1 MTATLPAMESRVAI
15 AAGLG
20 SGVLVAVLLIAGL
33 VALGPDP
40 AAAPVSPAPSGSS
53 GGAAS
58 PTASGSTATSPNST
72 PIPSLADAAFH
83 IGEPAPSLV
92 VPQVGGGTIDLA
104 ALRGKPVWVN
114 FMRTDCPPCRDEFP
128 QMNGFYVRY
137 EDKGLVVLAIDVRED
152 EATIAAFAK
161 SLNTTF
167 PIGLDGDGSAE
178 RAWEA
183 VVLPIHFW
191 IDAEGIIRDG
201 ALGGIGPDI
210 MAEGLR
216 KIMPGVDITL

>member
-20 SGVLVAVLLIAGL
+20 SGVLVAVVLIVGL

-40 AAAPVSPAPSGSS
+40 AAAPVSPALSGSP
-53 GGAAS
+53 GAAS
-58 PTASGSTATSPNST
+58 PTAAGPTSVPPSGSAVPSPG
-72 PIPSLADAAFH
+72 DAAFH

-92 VPQVGGGTIDLA
+92 VPQAGGGTIDLA

-114 FMRTDCPPCRDEFP
+114 FMGTYCPPCRDEFP
-128 QMNGFYVRY
+128 VMNGFYVRY
-137 EDKGLVVLAIDVRED
+137 ADRGLVVLAIDVRED
-152 EATIAAFAK
+152 EGTVVAFAQE
-161 SLNTTF
+161 LNATF
-167 PIGLDGDGSAE
+167 PMGLDSDGSAQ

-183 VVLPIHFW
+183 VVLPVHFW

>member
-15 AAGLG
+15 GAGLG
-20 SGVLVAVLLIAGL
+20 SGVLVAVLLIVGL

-40 AAAPVSPAPSGSS
+40 AAAPVSPPPSGSP
-53 GGAAS
+53 AEAS
-58 PTASGSTATSPNST
+58 PTAAGPTSAPPSGSTVPSPG
-72 PIPSLADAAFH
+72 DAAFH
-83 IGEPAPSLV
+83 IGEPAPPLV
-92 VPQVGGGTIDLA
+92 VPQAGGGTIDLA
-104 ALRGKPVWVN
+104 ALRGKPVWLN

-137 EDKGLVVLAIDVRED
+137 EDKGLVVVAIDVRED
-152 EATIAAFAK
+152 EGTITAFAK

-167 PIGLDGDGSAE
+167 PIGLDNDGSAE

-183 VVLPIHFW
+183 VVLPVHFW
-191 IDAEGIIRDG
+191 VDAEGIIRDG

>member
-1 MTATLPAMESRVAI
+1 MESRVAI

-20 SGVLVAVLLIAGL
+20 SGVLVAVLLIVGL

-40 AAAPVSPAPSGSS
+40 AAAPVSPAPGSL
-53 GGAAS
+53 GAAS
-58 PTASGSTATSPNST
+58 PTAAGPTSAPPSGSPLPSPG
-72 PIPSLADAAFH
+72 DAAFH
-83 IGEPAPSLV
+83 IGEPAPPLV
-92 VPQVGGGTIDLA
+92 VPQAGGGTIDLA

-137 EDKGLVVLAIDVRED
+137 AEEGLVVVAIDVRED
-152 EATIAAFAK
+152 EATIVAFAK

-191 IDAEGIIRDG
+191 IDAEGIVRYG

>member
-20 SGVLVAVLLIAGL
+20 SGVLVAVLLIVGL

-40 AAAPVSPAPSGSS
+40 AAAPISPAASGSP
-53 GGAAS
+53 AVAS
-58 PTASGSTATSPNST
+58 PTAAGSTSAPPSGSTVPSPG
-72 PIPSLADAAFH
+72 DAAFH
-83 IGEPAPSLV
+83 IGEPAPPLV
-92 VPQVGGGTIDLA
+92 VPQAGGGTIDLA

-137 EDKGLVVLAIDVRED
+137 EDEGLVVVAIDVRED
-152 EATIAAFAK
+152 ERTITDFAK
-161 SLNTTF
+161 GLNTTF
-167 PIGLDGDGSAE
+167 PIGLDNDGSAE
-178 RAWEA
+178 RAWDA
-183 VVLPIHFW
+183 VVLPVHFW
-191 IDAEGIIRDG
+191 VDAEGIIRDG

>member
-20 SGVLVAVLLIAGL
+20 SGVLVAVLLIVAL

-40 AAAPVSPAPSGSS
+40 AATPVTLPPSGSAAPASPTAARHVSAAPSGS
-53 GGAAS
+53 A
-58 PTASGSTATSPNST
+58 
-72 PIPSLADAAFH
+72 IPSAGDAAFH
-83 IGEPAPSLV
+83 IGEPAPPLV
-92 VPQVGGGTIDLA
+92 VPQVGGGTFDLA
-104 ALRGKPVWVN
+104 ALRGQPVWVN

-128 QMNGFYVRY
+128 QMNGFSVRY
-137 EDKGLVVLAIDVRED
+137 ADEGLVVVAIDVRED
-152 EATIAAFAK
+152 EGTIVDFAK

-167 PIGLDGDGSAE
+167 PIGLDADGSAE
-178 RAWEA
+178 RRWEA
-183 VVLPIHFW
+183 VVLPVHFW
-191 IDAEGIIRDG
+191 VDAEGIVRDG

-210 MAEGLR
+210 MADGLR

>member
-20 SGVLVAVLLIAGL
+20 SGVLVAVLLIVGL

-40 AAAPVSPAPSGSS
+40 AAAPISPAPSGSP
-53 GGAAS
+53 GAAS
-58 PTASGSTATSPNST
+58 PTAASLASAPPSGSTVPSPG
-72 PIPSLADAAFH
+72 DAAFH
-83 IGEPAPSLV
+83 IGEPAPPLV
-92 VPQVGGGTIDLA
+92 VPQAGGGTIDLA

-137 EDKGLVVLAIDVRED
+137 EDKGLVVVAIDVRED
-152 EATIAAFAK
+152 ERTITDFAK
-161 SLNTTF
+161 GLNTTF
-167 PIGLDGDGSAE
+167 PIGLDSDGSAE

-183 VVLPIHFW
+183 VVLPVHFW
-191 IDAEGIIRDG
+191 VDAEGIIRDG

>member
-15 AAGLG
+15 GAGLG
-20 SGVLVAVLLIAGL
+20 SGVLVAVLLIVGL

-40 AAAPVSPAPSGSS
+40 AAAPVSPAASASP
-53 GGAAS
+53 AVAS
-58 PTASGSTATSPNST
+58 PTAAGPTSAPPSGSTVPSPG
-72 PIPSLADAAFH
+72 DAAFH
-83 IGEPAPSLV
+83 IGEPAPPLV
-92 VPQVGGGTIDLA
+92 VPQAGGGTIDLA

-137 EDKGLVVLAIDVRED
+137 EDKGLVVVAIDVRED
-152 EATIAAFAK
+152 EGTITAFAK

-167 PIGLDGDGSAE
+167 PIGLDKDGSAE

-183 VVLPIHFW
+183 VVLPVHFW
-191 IDAEGIIRDG
+191 VDAEGIIRDG